1 MLEGDVEKCMRDLD
15 ESIACCQKWKI
26 ALQNSSGNMNKV
38 PGRKWQLEE
47 KDTIFAENEAFI
59 QRCKDLKEICEGQ
72 LQFARKGKGIEMP
85 QFGGSKGY
93 EIKKNLEELESM
105 FAKHLKDIQ
114 NLDYDILDVKMTKWH
129 DDYGQRFKENMKNLE
144 IMYMN
149 TISLSFKNITTIP
162 EACEMVENFDK
173 LAK

>member
-1 MLEGDVEKCMRDLD
+1 
-15 ESIACCQKWKI
+15 
-26 ALQNSSGNMNKV
+26 
-38 PGRKWQLEE
+38 
-47 KDTIFAENEAFI
+47 
-59 QRCKDLKEICEGQ
+59 
-72 LQFARKGKGIEMP
+72 
-85 QFGGSKGY
+85 
-93 EIKKNLEELESM
+93 
-105 FAKHLKDIQ
+105 
-114 NLDYDILDVKMTKWH
+114 MTKWH